1 MKFTNAIL
9 LFGATA
15 LTKQA
20 CAASAD
26 TCSQQLHKYQ
36 AADLNASCASN
47 SGSGPFDYSLSDKD
61 VTVYCGTWH
70 RADGFQVLE
79 KSTFSD
85 CVDACISNSLCNSVI
100 YAREGQRPLGNRGNC
115 VLNVFGL
122 PGSLPNKSGAAWN
135 AAYIK

>member
-15 LTKQA
+15 LTKQSS
-20 CAASAD
+20 AANTD

-47 SGSGPFDYSLSDKD
+47 SGSGPFDYGLSSKA
-61 VTVYCGTWH
+61 VTVYCGKWY
-70 RADGFQVLE
+70 RKDGFRVLE

-85 CVDACISNSLCNSVI
+85 CVDECISNTRCNSVI
-100 YAREGQRPLGNRGNC
+100 YAREGQRPLGDRGNC
-115 VLNVFGL
+115 VLNAFGL
-122 PGSLPNKSGAAWN
+122 PDSPPNRSGAAWN